1 MPDKFKNKYRIE
13 SHRMPGWDYSGNGSY
28 FITMVVQNWECL
40 LGEIKN
46 HKMILADYGK
56 IVKTEWVKSFEIRAE
71 LFCDEYIVMPNHLHA
86 IVVINKSDN
95 KTNVD
100 DGSHVYDGSH
110 VDDGSRVY
118 DGSHVDNGSHVDDDS
133 HVDNGS
139 HVETH
144 GRASLRANHPQ
155 HPQHPFHRKPKS
167 LSSFIAGFKS
177 ATNTKIDDYIDNHQ
191 LNIPKY
197 NKNNHFWQP
206 NYHDRVIRNQQEYN
220 RIKQYII
227 NNPKNWTGD
236 KFNPNNG

>member
-1 MPDKFKNKYRIE
+1 
-13 SHRMPGWDYSGNGSY
+13 
-28 FITMVVQNWECL
+28 MVL
-40 LGEIKN
+40 S
-46 HKMILADYGK
+46 DFGK
-56 IVKTEWVKSFEIRAE
+56 IVKTEWNKSFEIRAE
-71 LFCDEYIVMPNHLHA
+71 LFCDEYKIMPNHLHA
-86 IVVINKSDN
+86 IVVIEKLDENIILNGGNGDN
-95 KTNVD
+95 ENIEMH
-100 DGSHVYDGSH
+100 GHI
-110 VDDGSRVY
+110 
-118 DGSHVDNGSHVDDDS
+118 
-133 HVDNGS
+133 
-139 HVETH
+139 VETH
-144 GRASLRANHPQ
+144 GRASLRANHPQHSQ

-191 LNIPKY
+191 LNTPKY